1 VKVITLASSSKA
13 NSTYIESGE
22 TRLIFDFGLSCRAT
36 VQRLE
41 EIGILP
47 MSLSGIFI
55 THEHMDHCRGLKVFS
70 KKYNVPIYA
79 NEPTARLLENDLT
92 PNIKIRRILSEEEI
106 NIGEIKVHPF
116 SVPHNSADPLGFTI
130 SAKKK
135 KAGIL
140 TDCGFAT
147 GLIKQRLKD
156 VDLLLIESNYDEGM
170 LKKAPYPWSIKQ
182 RISGRLG
189 HLSNKEAAAL
199 IAEIFEGRPA
209 NVILGHISENTNT
222 FELADRAV
230 KTALHG
236 NGYSVSKIFSA
247 PRDELGPVHYL

>member
-1 VKVITLASSSKA
+1 MKVITLASGSKA

-22 TRLIFDFGLSCRAT
+22 TRLIFDFGLSCKAT
-36 VQRLE
+36 VSRLE
-41 EIGILP
+41 EIGIMP
-47 MSLSGIFI
+47 ISLSGIFI
-55 THEHMDHCRGLKVFS
+55 SHEHLDHCRGLKVFS

-79 NEPTARLLENDLT
+79 NEPTAQLLENDLR
-92 PNIKIRRILSEEEI
+92 PSIKIRRILSQEEI
-106 NIGEIKVHPF
+106 KIGEIKVHPF

-140 TDCGFAT
+140 TDCGYAT

-170 LKKAPYPWSIKQ
+170 LTNSSYPWSIKQ
-182 RISGRLG
+182 RIRGRLG
-189 HLSNKEAAAL
+189 HLSNKDAAAL
-199 IAEIFEGRPA
+199 IAELFEGRSA

-222 FELADRAV
+222 FELADNAV
-230 KTALHG
+230 KSALRG
-236 NGYSVSKIFSA
+236 NGDLLHQIYSA
-247 PRDELGPVHYL
+247 PRDKIGQVHNL

>member
-1 VKVITLASSSKA
+1 MKVITLASGSKA

-22 TRLIFDFGLSCRAT
+22 TRLIFDFGLSCKAT
-36 VQRLE
+36 VQRLK
-41 EIGILP
+41 EIGIMP

-55 THEHMDHCRGLKVFS
+55 SHEHQDHCRGLKVFS
-70 KKYNVPIYA
+70 KMYNVPIYA
-79 NEPTARLLENDLT
+79 NEPTARLLEYDFT
-92 PNIKIRRILSEEEI
+92 SNIKIRRILSQEAI
-106 NIGEIKVHPF
+106 KIGEIKVHPF

-147 GLIKQRLKD
+147 GLIKQRLKG

-170 LKKAPYPWSIKQ
+170 LKHSSYPWSIKQ
-182 RISGRLG
+182 RIRGRLG

-209 NVILGHISENTNT
+209 KVILGHISENTNT
-222 FELADRAV
+222 FELADNAV
-230 KTALHG
+230 KSALRG
-236 NGYSVSKIFSA
+236 NGDSVHQIFSA
-247 PRDELGPVHYL
+247 PRDKLGPVYNL

>member
-1 VKVITLASSSKA
+1 MKVITLASGSKA

-22 TRLIFDFGLSCRAT
+22 TRLIFDFGLSCKAT
-36 VQRLE
+36 VQRLK
-41 EIGILP
+41 EIGIMP

-55 THEHMDHCRGLKVFS
+55 SHEHKDHCRGLKVFS
-70 KKYNVPIYA
+70 KMYNVPIYA
-79 NEPTARLLENDLT
+79 NEPTARLLENDFT
-92 PNIKIRRILSEEEI
+92 PNIKIRRILSQEAI
-106 NIGEIKVHPF
+106 KIGEIKVHPF

-147 GLIKQRLKD
+147 GLIKQRLKG

-170 LKKAPYPWSIKQ
+170 LKHSSYPWSIKQ

-209 NVILGHISENTNT
+209 KVILGHISENTNT
-222 FELADRAV
+222 FELADNAV
-230 KTALHG
+230 KSALRG
-236 NGYSVSKIFSA
+236 NGDSVHQIFSA
-247 PRDELGPVHYL
+247 PRDKLGPVYNL